1 MKTGILTTLIALCL
15 PVTVFATT
23 LRLSSDVDLLVLD
36 GKKVSSSLLRGA
48 DSIEL
53 DNGPHQLVF
62 RVEKTINLSANE
74 ERLYI
79 SPPLVVSFNTQL
91 ISQVNFR
98 LPRLENEREANHFD
112 VAPRLELLDGDATP
126 IPVKLDILVITST
139 KKTIDYEV
147 EVERYNKSAK
157 RASLPQFATMMA
169 DDSTLLSGVSE
180 LDAIPPQSQVLT
192 EQRLKYWFKL
202 ADLQTRNTFLQWA
215 EKQPP
220 S

>member
-1 MKTGILTTLIALCL
+1 MKAGTLTLLVALCL
-15 PVTVFATT
+15 PISASATT
-23 LRLSSDVDLLVLD
+23 LRLSSEVDLLVLD

-53 DNGPHQLVF
+53 ENGPHQVVF
-62 RVEKTINLSANE
+62 RVEKTIQMPGHG

-98 LPRLENEREANHFD
+98 LPSLLNERETAHFD
-112 VAPRLELLDGDATP
+112 AAPSLELLDGDAMP
-126 IPVKLDILVITST
+126 IPVKLDILAITSAA
-139 KKTIDYEV
+139 KPVDYEG

-192 EQRLKYWFKL
+192 EQRLKYWFKQ
-202 ADLQTRNTFLQWA
+202 ADPQTRNNFLQWA
-215 EKQPP
+215 EKQP
-220 S
+220 SS

>member
-1 MKTGILTTLIALCL
+1 MKTGIVTTLIALCL
-15 PVTVFATT
+15 PVSVFATT
-23 LRLSSDVDLLVLD
+23 LRLSTDVNLLVLD

-62 RVEKTINLSANE
+62 ALRRRFIFPIVKNGC
-74 ERLYI
+74 I

-91 ISQVNFR
+91 INQVNFR

-112 VAPRLELLDGDATP
+112 AAPRLELLDGDATP
-126 IPVKLDILVITST
+126 IPVKLDILAITST
-139 KKTIDYEV
+139 AKTIDYEV

-202 ADLQTRNTFLQWA
+202 ADPQTRNTFLQWA
-215 EKQPP
+215 EKQP
-220 S
+220 SS

>member
-1 MKTGILTTLIALCL
+1 MKTGIVTTLIALCL
-15 PVTVFATT
+15 PVSVFATT
-23 LRLSSDVDLLVLD
+23 LRLSTDVDLLVLD

-62 RVEKTINLSANE
+62 RVEKTIHLSNSE

-91 ISQVNFR
+91 INQVNFR

-112 VAPRLELLDGDATP
+112 AAPRLA
-126 IPVKLDILVITST
+126 
-139 KKTIDYEV
+139 KTIDYEV

-202 ADLQTRNTFLQWA
+202 ADPQTRNTFLQWA
-215 EKQPP
+215 EKQP
-220 S
+220 SS

>member
-79 SPPLVVSFNTQL
+79 SPPLAVSFNTQL

-98 LPRLENEREANHFD
+98 LPRLENE
-112 VAPRLELLDGDATP
+112 
-126 IPVKLDILVITST
+126 
-139 KKTIDYEV
+139 
-147 EVERYNKSAK
+147 
-157 RASLPQFATMMA
+157 
-169 DDSTLLSGVSE
+169 
-180 LDAIPPQSQVLT
+180 
-192 EQRLKYWFKL
+192 
-202 ADLQTRNTFLQWA
+202 
-215 EKQPP
+215 
-220 S
+220 